1 MVYFSSFV
9 ADTKAEIPDRE
20 LFKAADVCEIASVQP
35 YVLRS
40 WESEF
45 PTLGFA
51 RTPGTPRVYRRADVE
66 RVLRIK
72 QLVYGEGLTLAGAR
86 RRLDGDALT
95 ADDGM
100 LAPAAPAATR
110 RKLDGIKGELRS
122 LLEMLGGP
130 PVRATKPRKSAGA
143 GEPSLLD
150 IGAEGDGERA
160 AKSGKPPDSAVEGK
174 TRAPRRKA

>member
-1 MVYFSSFV
+1 M
-9 ADTKAEIPDRE
+9 ADTIAEIPDRE

-51 RTPGTPRVYRRADVE
+51 RTPGTPRVYRRSDVE
-66 RVLRIK
+66 RVLRIR

-86 RRLDGDALT
+86 RRLDGDAHT
-95 ADDGM
+95 ADDGIPAGV
-100 LAPAAPAATR
+100 APGAR

-130 PVRATKPRKSAGA
+130 PVHAAKPRKVAGS
-143 GEPSLLD
+143 GQPTLLD
-150 IGAEGDGERA
+150 IGAEAAGERVTQTEKTPDA
-160 AKSGKPPDSAVEGK
+160 AAGGKS
-174 TRAPRRKA
+174 RAPRRRT

>member
-1 MVYFSSFV
+1 VGTV
-9 ADTKAEIPDRE
+9 ADTIAEIPDRE
-20 LFKAADVCEIASVQP
+20 LFKAADVCGIASLQP

-51 RTPGTPRVYRRADVE
+51 RTPGAARVYRRSDVE

-72 QLVYGEGLTLAGAR
+72 QLVYGEGLTLAGVR
-86 RRLDGDALT
+86 RRLDGDEAET
-95 ADDGM
+95 DDGM
-100 LAPAAPAATR
+100 SAAVPDTR

-130 PVRATKPRKSAGA
+130 PVQVVKPRKAGRSGQPTLLDMGAEVAGA
-143 GEPSLLD
+143 GVTEAHTAS
-150 IGAEGDGERA
+150 E
-160 AKSGKPPDSAVEGK
+160 SAVDGMG
-174 TRAPRRKA
+174 RAPRRKA

>member
-1 MVYFSSFV
+1 M
-9 ADTKAEIPDRE
+9 ADTTVEIPDRE
-20 LFKAADVCEIASVQP
+20 LFKAADVCEIASVQS
-35 YVLRS
+35 YVLKS

-51 RTPGTPRVYRRADVE
+51 RTPGTPRVYRRSDVE

-86 RRLDGDALT
+86 RRLDDDAVAVNVGLAT
-95 ADDGM
+95 AGPPD
-100 LAPAAPAATR
+100 AR

-130 PVRATKPRKSAGA
+130 PAVAAKPRKVAAAGQ
-143 GEPSLLD
+143 PTLLD
-150 IGAEGDGERA
+150 IGGEASSEPA
-160 AKSGKPPDSAVEGK
+160 AKVAPSAGAKIKASRGK
-174 TRAPRRKA
+174 TR